1 MKILLIEDNK
11 EIAKNIQEYLKLD
24 GHIVAWS
31 GRGDDGL
38 TSGLGYDFD
47 VILLDLSLPWKD
59 GIDVCKQIR
68 QKKEVPIIM
77 ITARE
82 SIDQKVT
89 WLGSGANDYLVKPF
103 DMRELVARI
112 HVVTRQTNASKK
124 HTFGDIELDFDARV
138 FTKKW
143 KKISLTQKEF
153 LILEYL
159 YKSAPKVVTRT
170 DIIDEVWWGEDEL
183 FASSGKLDVY
193 ISNLRSKFG
202 KQMIETIKWVGYKW
216 GISIS

>member
-11 EIAKNIQEYLKLD
+11 EIAKNIQDYLKLD

-38 TSGLGYDFD
+38 TSGLWYDFD

-82 SIDQKVT
+82 SVDQKVA
-89 WLGSGANDYLVKPF
+89 WLESGANDYLVKPF

-112 HVVTRQTNASKK
+112 QAVTRNSFLSQEK
-124 HTFGDIELDFDARV
+124 TFQDITLDFASRK
-138 FTKKW
+138 FLKKW
-143 KKISLTQKEF
+143 KKITVTQKEF
-153 LILEYL
+153 LILEYI
-159 YKSAPKVVTRT
+159 YKHAPYVVSRT
-170 DIIDEVWWGEDEL
+170 DVIHHVWWGEDEL
-183 FASSGKLDVY
+183 FSADGKLDVY

-202 KQMIETIKWVGYKW
+202 KQIIETIKWVGYKW
-216 GISIS
+216 GFDIF